1 MHRNLHHCISVIIGN
16 FDVGNMFFFLKVSVL
31 KTVVIIVEGCAFVPP
46 RQFIRTSGSF
56 WERSWG
62 GLGRV
67 LGVLGESWALLGGTW
82 GAFWGHLE
90 GLGGFSFP
98 SASWEASWTALGRF

>member
-1 MHRNLHHCISVIIGN
+1 MERLIE
-16 FDVGNMFFFLKVSVL
+16 
-31 KTVVIIVEGCAFVPP
+31 EGCAFVPP
-46 RQFIRTSGSF
+46 RQFIRTLGSL
-56 WERSWG
+56 WQRSWG
-62 GLGRV
+62 GFW
-67 LGVLGESWALLGGTW
+67 GVLGGSWALLGGTW